1 MYGVTRIDV
10 CEEVTLISFNNIPL
24 DTPLLSDIFTGF
36 AQADIVID
44 MISQAAPIGDKIH
57 ISFSCMDSDMV
68 KVLALSKELQAKYP
82 GMKPLVTSG
91 NCKLQLYGEEMRHT
105 PGVFAKMLSAL
116 SGLEEAVELK
126 QITTSEV
133 DISLLVLESQ
143 REDVLRVLKLAFE
156 IA

>member
-10 CEEVTLISFNNIPL
+10 CEDVTLISFNNIPL
-24 DTPLLSDIFTGF
+24 DTPLLSEIFTGF
-36 AQADIVID
+36 AREDIVID
-44 MISQAAPIGDKIH
+44 MISQTAPVGDNVN

-68 KVLALSKELQAKYP
+68 KILRLSRELQAAYP
-82 GMKPLVTSG
+82 GIKPLVTSG

-116 SGLEEAVELK
+116 SGLTVELK

-133 DISLLVLESQ
+133 DISLLVLASQ
-143 REDVLRVLKLAFE
+143 REEIFAALKEAFQ
-156 IA
+156 IS